1 MPPVRDLIRQA
12 AAFGRLRSAVITRA
26 QPPYTRSP
34 TGVIG
39 ILTFDDLAGSAAF
52 AAAAARQ
59 TGRPVRV
66 TPQAIVHLP
75 LPPPDH
81 AAGFGRILDT
91 RLPPAQLTAALRRHG
106 F

>member
-1 MPPVRDLIRQA
+1 MPPIRDLIQPA
-12 AAFGRLRSAVITRA
+12 AADGRLRSVVITRA

-34 TGVIG
+34 TGVVG
-39 ILTFDDLAGSAAF
+39 ILAFDDLAGGAAF
-52 AAAAARQ
+52 AASAARQ
-59 TGRPVRV
+59 TGYAVRL
-66 TPQAIVHLP
+66 TPHAIVHLP

-91 RLPPAQLTAALRRHG
+91 RLPPAQLAAALAAYG